1 MIILG
6 IETSCDETAA
16 SVVAN
21 GQDILSCVVSSSLAH
36 HKKYGGIIPEIAS
49 RKQLESI
56 HTVVDEALKTARKT
70 ISQLDGIAVTANPG
84 LIGSLLVGISFA
96 QGLAYS
102 RSIPLVK
109 VDHIMAHMYANFLT
123 FQKTSGRPQKPE
135 LPAVG
140 LIVSGGHTNLFFIRN
155 FHSIELIGQTRD
167 DAAGETFDKVSR
179 ILGLGYPGGP
189 AIDRLAQQGRNTEFN
204 FSCAQLPGS
213 YDFSFS
219 GIKTAIYYLAHDH
232 KKDHRK
238 LPIQKIAYSFQ
249 KSVVDVLVKKTI
261 DACQR
266 KKVKT
271 ILVGGGVAA
280 NSALRQRLLQAGQ
293 EHNITVFFPDLCLC
307 MDNAAM
313 IAGLGFH
320 FIQQKKQK

>member
-21 GQDILSCVVSSSLAH
+21 GRDILSHVVSSSLVH

-56 HTVVDEALKTARKT
+56 HTVVDEALKTARKK
-70 ISQLDGIAVTANPG
+70 ISQLDGVAVTASPG

-102 RSIPLVK
+102 HNIPLVK
-109 VDHIMAHMYANFLT
+109 VDHIMAHIYANFLV
-123 FQKTSGRPQKPE
+123 FQRTSGRPQTPE

-140 LIVSGGHTNLFFIRN
+140 LIVSGGHTNLFFIKN
-155 FHSIELIGQTRD
+155 FRSIELIGQTRD
-167 DAAGETFDKVSR
+167 DAAGETYDKVSR

-189 AIDRLAQQGRNTEFN
+189 AIDRLAQQGKNTEFT
-204 FSCAQLPGS
+204 FPCAQLPGS

-219 GIKTAIYYLAHDH
+219 GIKTAIYYLAHH
-232 KKDHRK
+232 HKDHHNK
-238 LPIQKIAYSFQ
+238 LPVKKIAYSFQ

-266 KKVKT
+266 KKART

-280 NSALRQRLLQAGQ
+280 NSELRRRLLQAGQ
-293 EHNITVFFPDLCLC
+293 DQGIKVFFPDLRLC
-307 MDNAAM
+307 IDNASM

-320 FIQQKKQK
+320 IIQQQTI